1 MCVPCS
7 RSRFRWRL
15 RSARFCPACPPASRL
30 PTLSM
35 GCVRTAKTKTKT
47 AETSER
53 RGAERSRSVGESR
66 PFLVI
71 INNVELFGFCLL
83 TFKFNTY

>member
-1 MCVPCS
+1 MCVF
-7 RSRFRWRL
+7 SRFRWRL
-15 RSARFCPACPPASRL
+15 RELRARSAPACPPASRL

-35 GCVRTAKTKTKT
+35 GCVRTAKTKHQMKT

-53 RGAERSRSVGESR
+53 RGERSRRGESR

-71 INNVELFGFCLL
+71 ITLSFL
-83 TFKFNTY
+83 K